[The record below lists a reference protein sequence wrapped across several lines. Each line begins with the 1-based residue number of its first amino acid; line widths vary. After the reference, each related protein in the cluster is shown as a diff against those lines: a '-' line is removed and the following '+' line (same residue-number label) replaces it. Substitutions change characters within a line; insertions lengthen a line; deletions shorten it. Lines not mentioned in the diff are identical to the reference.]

1 VECSRNSEHAAHR
14 PSCRRNRRR
23 RSALSGGGLRRRL
36 QPGTT
41 IGGKAYPGSVRM
53 LDPSNGK
60 VQSTPNTVYLI
71 KAANGHI
78 LNVLNKN
85 RFDFAQP
92 ELADGH
98 LYPTNLVAIGE
109 YGPWPPPPAPGAWRR
124 VRLRSARISARS
136 YRRRAPPP
144 RGPRPGLSVERIV
157 AAAVRVAGSR
167 GPGGSV
173 HEAGR
178 RRARHRA
185 DVAVL
190 ACGRAS

>member
-1 VECSRNSEHAAHR
+1 
-14 PSCRRNRRR
+14 
-23 RSALSGGGLRRRL
+23 LSGGGLRRRL

-157 AAAVRVAGSR
+157 AAAVRVAGSEGLAAVSMKR
-167 GPGGSV
+167 
-173 HEAGR
+173 
-178 RRARHRA
+178 
-185 DVAVL
+185 VAVEL
-190 ACGRAS
+190 DTGPMSLYWHVAGHHSRRSAADRSRTPAAPP